1 MNEEEIYTFNEYILG
16 YEKGN
21 NDRSC
26 LTISKII
33 NDDMYFMS
41 SLYDGSADVIS
52 MILDNL
58 QKENQQ
64 LKQQLQQRD
73 NIINKAKEK
82 CKNKGKMDYD
92 VWLYLSETIKTLE
105 GFSKHIDYNLHPIIT
120 EAYKCEVR
128 NCINELCEVVK
139 YKLIYKDELLEILNI
154 DKGDE

>member
-1 MNEEEIYTFNEYILG
+1 MNENYKYCKTSKTCLENADYGSIYCQLHKRIPKVIGKT
-16 YEKGN
+16 
-21 NDRSC
+21 
-26 LTISKII
+26 
-33 NDDMYFMS
+33 
-41 SLYDGSADVIS
+41 YDE
-52 MILDNL
+52 L
-58 QKENQQ
+58 QQENQK

-73 NIINKAKEK
+73 NIINKAREK

-139 YKLIYKDELLEILNI
+139 YKLIYKDELLEIL

>member
-1 MNEEEIYTFNEYILG
+1 MNEKFYSIGRGNLNINGKFYCGLDYQITDFMRNLEQENE
-16 YEKGN
+16 
-21 NDRSC
+21 
-26 LTISKII
+26 
-33 NDDMYFMS
+33 
-41 SLYDGSADVIS
+41 
-52 MILDNL
+52 
-58 QKENQQ
+58 Q
-64 LKQQLQQRD
+64 LKSQLEQRD

>member
-33 NDDMYFMS
+33 NDDMYVMS

-58 QKENQQ
+58 QKENKQ
-64 LKQQLQQRD
+64 LKERLQQKED
-73 NIINKAKEK
+73 ILEKAKEYIK
-82 CKNKGKMDYD
+82 KHLNAKSYGNHKYELFSREYLEDLLKILDNKG
-92 VWLYLSETIKTLE
+92 E
-105 GFSKHIDYNLHPIIT
+105 
-120 EAYKCEVR
+120 
-128 NCINELCEVVK
+128 
-139 YKLIYKDELLEILNI
+139 
-154 DKGDE
+154 

>member
-58 QKENQQ
+58 QHLKKQ
-64 LKQQLQQRD
+64 LKQKE
-73 NIINKAKEK
+73 NIINKARELLVKWGEEPDADMYMQIKE
-82 CKNKGKMDYD
+82 
-92 VWLYLSETIKTLE
+92 
-105 GFSKHIDYNLHPIIT
+105 
-120 EAYKCEVR
+120 YKEHR
-128 NCINELCEVVK
+128 
-139 YKLIYKDELLEILNI
+139 ELLEILNI

>member
-1 MNEEEIYTFNEYILG
+1 MNEEERLTLNYYIEDLYRAMQIG
-16 YEKGN
+16 DIVFEPKH
-21 NDRSC
+21 
-26 LTISKII
+26 
-33 NDDMYFMS
+33 S
-41 SLYDGSADVIS
+41 SELYDLINK
-52 MILDNL
+52 LL
-58 QKENQQ
+58 EENKK
-64 LKQQLQQRD
+64 LKQQIEQRD

>member
-1 MNEEEIYTFNEYILG
+1 MKEYINNIETLEQLIEEHKNCKTKVKI
-16 YEKGN
+16 YEFDN
-21 NDRSC
+21 TSYTLLLIEIN
-26 LTISKII
+26 KILKE
-33 NDDMYFMS
+33 NQK
-41 SLYDGSADVIS
+41 
-52 MILDNL
+52 L
-58 QKENQQ
+58 QKESKK
-64 LKQQLQQRD
+64 LKQQLEQRD
-73 NIINKAKEK
+73 NIINKAREK

-139 YKLIYKDELLEILNI
+139 YKLIYKDELLEIL